1 MLWRTRKWRKILLIL
16 GQLPRTS
23 AYAEA
28 MATDIDLAKALAALP
43 EADRKKGQWRRSY
56 REFTPEVEML
66 SALFDRIGE
75 LIRLTAATR
84 GARSKTPMSAP
95 RPIPA
100 IDRIKRQTAEDKHRR
115 LTARVLP
122 TARQ

>member
-1 MLWRTRKWRKILLIL
+1 MLWRTRKWKKILLIL
-16 GQLPRTS
+16 EHLPRTS

-28 MATDIDLAKALAALP
+28 MATDERLAKSLAALP
-43 EADRKKGQWRRSY
+43 ESTRKAQWRRSY

-66 SALFDRIGE
+66 SALFDRVGE
-75 LIRLTAATR
+75 LIRVTAGVR
-84 GARSKTPMSAP
+84 GARTKQPMSAP

-100 IDRIKRQTAEDKHRR
+100 IDRIKRQSAEEKHRR

-122 TARQ
+122 TARP